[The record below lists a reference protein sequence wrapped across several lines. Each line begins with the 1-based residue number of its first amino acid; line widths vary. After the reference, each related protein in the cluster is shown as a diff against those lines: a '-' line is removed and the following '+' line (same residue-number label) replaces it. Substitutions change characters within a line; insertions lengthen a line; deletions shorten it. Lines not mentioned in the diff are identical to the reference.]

1 MMKAIVKP
9 EKTMAVDL
17 KPGDVF
23 VMELPSPQFFTS
35 EMEEEIAIPV
45 FLRTNIDASDATDAN
60 NIVYRLNITVV
71 NEGHPLD
78 MRVDPFIPPG
88 MKS

>member
-1 MMKAIVKP
+1 MIKAIIKP

-17 KPGDVF
+17 RPGEVF
-23 VMELPSPQFFTS
+23 VMELPDPQFFTR

-45 FLRTNIDASDATDAN
+45 FLRTNADASDATDGLALC
-60 NIVYRLNITVV
+60 IGSTSQWST
-71 NEGHPLD
+71 GSSLD
-78 MRVDPFIPPG
+78 MRVDPFLPPG

>member
-1 MMKAIVKP
+1 MKVILKP

-23 VMELPSPQFFTS
+23 VMELPDPQFFTRQL
-35 EMEEEIAIPV
+35 EEEIAIPV
-45 FLRTNIDASDATDAN
+45 LLRTNIDASDATDALS
-60 NIVYRLNITVV
+60 IVYRLNITIV
-71 NEGHPLD
+71 NNGHPLD
-78 MRVDPFIPPG
+78 MRVDPFLPPG